1 LVTATRLDAIRDRAA
16 VDLLRSRESLR
27 QEFGDTVSSARRAI
41 ANAKQTSQA
50 LVLEVTGQGPQKTLG
65 RGFAIVRD
73 EQGKPITSAACAKP
87 GVGMEIEFRDG
98 RMAAQAR

>member
-1 LVTATRLDAIRDRAA
+1 M
-16 VDLLRSRESLR
+16 
-27 QEFGDTVSSARRAI
+27 
-41 ANAKQTSQA
+41 
-50 LVLEVTGQGPQKTLG
+50 G

-73 EQGKPITSAACAKP
+73 EQGQPITSAAGTKP